1 MRLTI
6 IPGVLEVNIGRPP
19 APPFRLPQF
28 EKQSLD
34 SLLVAISCLRD
45 TEGLRVRVYPQ
56 AVLNEQML
64 EQVPEDKR

>member
-6 IPGVLEVNIGRPP
+6 IPGVLEVSIGRPQ
-19 APPFRLPQF
+19 APRMRLPKF

-45 TEGLRVRVYPQ
+45 TEGLRLRVYPQ
-56 AVLNEQML
+56 AVLNDEML
-64 EQVPEDKR
+64 AQLPEELR